1 MPDQTKIDYS
11 HMTIEDLRTESIS
24 LLEDLAELCIDETKL
39 AARKAQLLHDLQAVE
54 AELVTRDV

>member
-11 HMTIEDLRTESIS
+11 HMSIEDLRTESIS
-24 LLEDLAELCIDETKL
+24 LLEELAEVCIDEANA

-54 AELVTRDV
+54 AGLVTRDV